1 VQRKLPQKT
10 TAVYCMLT
18 INKDNILPQENKI
31 ALLIDCDNVSHQ
43 SIEGVIDELS
53 KYGKVNIRH
62 AYGNWKSESMKG
74 WEEKLHPHA
83 IKPIQQFAYTKGKN
97 ATDAAMIID
106 AMDILYTQNL
116 DAFALM
122 TSDSDFTPLVMRI
135 LSNGITVYG
144 FGEKK
149 TPLPFVKACSQFIYT
164 ENLEESD
171 DEEDKKKSGVNTK
184 KTRNELRQDTALVK
198 LLRTAVE
205 QSADEN
211 GWSHLGLVGQYIS
224 NKTSFSPVNYGYKKL
239 GDLIRVSDLFQIEM
253 RNDNSVM
260 YIKDIRK

>member
-1 VQRKLPQKT
+1 
-10 TAVYCMLT
+10 MLT

>member
-1 VQRKLPQKT
+1 MAEESR
-10 TAVYCMLT
+10 
-18 INKDNILPQENKI
+18 I
-31 ALLIDCDNVSHQ
+31 ALLIDCDNVSYK

-53 KYGKVNIRH
+53 KYGKVNVRH
-62 AYGNWKSESMKG
+62 AYGNWKSESLKG

-106 AMDILYTQNL
+106 AMDLLYTQKL

-122 TSDSDFTPLVMRI
+122 TSDSDFTPLAMRI

-149 TPLPFVKACSQFIYT
+149 TPMPFVNACSQFIYT
-164 ENLEESD
+164 ENLEQIEEETEKQES
-171 DEEDKKKSGVNTK
+171 EVNAKKS
-184 KTRNELRQDTALVK
+184 RNDLRKDAGLVR

-205 QSADEN
+205 QAADED
-211 GWSHLGLVGQYIS
+211 GWSHLGRVGQYIS

-239 GDLIRVSDLFQIEM
+239 GDLIRVSDLFDIQM

-260 YIKDIRK
+260 YIKDHCCPIKSY

>member
-1 VQRKLPQKT
+1 
-10 TAVYCMLT
+10 M
-18 INKDNILPQENKI
+18 PQENKI

-171 DEEDKKKSGVNTK
+171 DEEDKKKSGVDTK

>member
-1 VQRKLPQKT
+1 MPQ
-10 TAVYCMLT
+10 
-18 INKDNILPQENKI
+18 DNKI
-31 ALLIDCDNVSHQ
+31 ALLIDCDNVSHK

-62 AYGNWKSESMKG
+62 AYGNWKSAQLVG

-83 IKPIQQFAYTKGKN
+83 IKPIQQFAYTSGKN

-106 AMDILYTQNL
+106 AMDLLYTQKL

-149 TPLPFVKACSQFIYT
+149 TPMPFVKACSQFIFT
-164 ENLEESD
+164 ENLEHV
-171 DEEDKKKSGVNTK
+171 EEEEKTETASTKKS
-184 KTRNELRQDTALVK
+184 RNELRQDAGLVK

-205 QSADEN
+205 QNADED

-239 GDLIRVSDLFQIEM
+239 SDLIRVSDLFEIKM
-253 RNDNSVM
+253 KNDNSGM
-260 YIKDIRK
+260 YIKDSRK

>member
-1 VQRKLPQKT
+1 MPKET
-10 TAVYCMLT
+10 
-18 INKDNILPQENKI
+18 KI
-31 ALLIDCDNVSHQ
+31 ALLIDCDNVSHK

-53 KYGKVNIRH
+53 KYGKVYIRQ

-106 AMDILYTQNL
+106 AMDLLYTQNL
-116 DAFALM
+116 DAYALM

-144 FGEKK
+144 FGERK
-149 TPLPFVKACSQFIYT
+149 TPMPFVKSCSQFIYT
-164 ENLEESD
+164 ENFEHNEEAVEKS
-171 DEEDKKKSGVNTK
+171 EIEGNSKKS
-184 KTRNELRQDTALVK
+184 RNELRKDTGLVK

-205 QSADEN
+205 QASGED
-211 GWSHLGLVGQYIS
+211 GWSHLGRVGQYIS
-224 NKTSFSPVNYGYKKL
+224 NKTSFSPINYGYKKL
-239 GDLIRVSDLFQIEM
+239 GDLIRVCDLFEIEM

-260 YIKDIRK
+260 YIRDTRK

>member
-1 VQRKLPQKT
+1 MLYARLVQRSDHPVKST
-10 TAVYCMLT
+10 TDEHDMT
-18 INKDNILPQENKI
+18 EDSKI
-31 ALLIDCDNVSHQ
+31 ALLIDCDNVSHK

-62 AYGNWKSESMKG
+62 AYGNWKSPAMAG

-106 AMDILYTQNL
+106 AMDLLYTQQL
-116 DAFALM
+116 DGFALM

-135 LSNGITVYG
+135 LSNGVTVYG

-149 TPLPFVKACSQFIYT
+149 TPSPFVKACSQFIYT
-164 ENLEESD
+164 ENLEQSEG
-171 DEEDKKKSGVNTK
+171 EDKPVQTNNSKRS
-184 KTRNELRQDTALVK
+184 RNELRMDSSLVK

-205 QSADEN
+205 QSADED
-211 GWSHLGLVGQYIS
+211 GWSHLGRVGQYIS

-239 GDLIRVSDLFQIEM
+239 SDLIRVSDLFEVKM
-253 RNDNSVM
+253 RDENSGM
-260 YIKDIRK
+260 YIRHLHN

>member
-1 VQRKLPQKT
+1 M
-10 TAVYCMLT
+10 A
-18 INKDNILPQENKI
+18 QENKI
-31 ALLIDCDNVSHQ
+31 ALLIDCDNVSYR

-53 KYGKVNIRH
+53 KYGKVNIRN
-62 AYGNWKSESMKG
+62 AYGNWKNESMKG

-83 IKPIQQFAYTKGKN
+83 IRPIQQFVYTTGKN

-106 AMDILYTQNL
+106 AMDLLYTQKL

-135 LSNGITVYG
+135 LVSGLTVYG

-164 ENLEESD
+164 ENLEKNDS
-171 DEEDKKKSGVNTK
+171 EEIQLNDLGNYKKS
-184 KTRNELRQDTALVK
+184 RNELRGDAGLVK
-198 LLRTAVE
+198 LLRNAVDQTAAE
-205 QSADEN
+205 D
-211 GWSHLGLVGQYIS
+211 GWSHLGRVGQYIS
-224 NKTSFSPVNYGYKKL
+224 NNTSFSPVNYGYKKL
-239 GDLIRVSDLFQIEM
+239 GDLIRVSDLFEIQM

-260 YIKDIRK
+260 YIKTSKKV

>member
-1 VQRKLPQKT
+1 MQK
-10 TAVYCMLT
+10 
-18 INKDNILPQENKI
+18 ENKI
-31 ALLIDCDNVSHQ
+31 ALLIDCDNVSHN

-62 AYGNWKSESMKG
+62 AYGNWKSESLKG

-106 AMDILYTQNL
+106 AMDILYSQNL
-116 DAFALM
+116 DAFALI

-135 LSNGITVYG
+135 LANGITVYG

-149 TPLPFVKACSQFIYT
+149 TPMPFVKACSQFIFT
-164 ENLEESD
+164 ENLEHL
-171 DEEDKKKSGVNTK
+171 EEEEKSTSEGLSKKP
-184 KTRNELRQDTALVK
+184 RNVLRQDAGLVK

-205 QSADEN
+205 QAAGED
-211 GWSHLGLVGQYIS
+211 GWSHLGRVGQYIS

-239 GDLIRVSDLFQIEM
+239 GDLIRVCDLFEIQM
-253 RNDNSVM
+253 KKDNSVM
-260 YIKDIRK
+260 YIKDPRK

>member
-1 VQRKLPQKT
+1 LPQ
-10 TAVYCMLT
+10 
-18 INKDNILPQENKI
+18 DNKI
-31 ALLIDCDNVSHQ
+31 ALLIDCDNVSHK

-62 AYGNWKSESMKG
+62 AYGNWKSDSMKG

-164 ENLEESD
+164 ENIEQVEG
-171 DEEDKKKSGVNTK
+171 ENEKPTNTVNTK
-184 KTRNELRQDTALVK
+184 KTRNELRQDAALVK

-205 QSADEN
+205 QSTDEN

-239 GDLIRVSDLFQIEM
+239 GDLIRVCDLFEIEM
-253 RNDNSVM
+253 RDDNSTM
-260 YIKDIRK
+260 YIKNIKK